1 MPGISS
7 RTDDRS
13 VRSHFVSNLDE
24 VSRDWELVLRESHH
38 RMKNTLTLLGAS
50 VRRDFTRAGGRDMSV
65 AVDRLERRIV
75 AFGRL
80 YQLLSDN
87 DDLTEISVETFFEKL
102 CCALSEA
109 VLEPAGVRCEASIAS
124 GTLPAWQC
132 HRLALMLT
140 ELVTNAAKHA
150 FPNKTGDRHL
160 MVMSIQESLNGLC
173 NGSRALFNRSFGNI
187 ALDIECFPHGRG
199 SYSAARKQAIA
210 EAKKQ
215 KADEEQSEPGWKKIE
230 HAERPAGHLLAD
242 ATDDDIWRCADEGH
256 QPTQ

>member
-1 MPGISS
+1 MVAISS
-7 RTDDRS
+7 RTNDRG
-13 VRSHFVSNLDE
+13 VRSHFVANLDD

-50 VRRDFTRAGGRDMSV
+50 VRRDFTRAGTKDMSV

-87 DDLTEISVETFFEKL
+87 DDLAMISVEAFFGGL
-102 CCALSEA
+102 CGALSEA
-109 VLEPAGVRCEASIAS
+109 LLEPAGIRCEASIES

-150 FPNKTGDRHL
+150 FPNKKG
-160 MVMSIQESLNGLC
+160 SLIRIEVANHEGSWLCTVTDNGVGAVGPLQGA
-173 NGSRALFNRSFGNI
+173 GSRILEGLARSISARMQGEAGQGGTRVTI
-187 ALDIECFPHGRG
+187 AMP
-199 SYSAARKQAIA
+199 
-210 EAKKQ
+210 
-215 KADEEQSEPGWKKIE
+215 
-230 HAERPAGHLLAD
+230 LAV
-242 ATDDDIWRCADEGH
+242 A
-256 QPTQ
+256 

>member
-1 MPGISS
+1 MVAISS
-7 RTDDRS
+7 RTNDRG
-13 VRSHFVSNLDE
+13 VRPHFVANLDD

-50 VRRDFTRAGGRDMSV
+50 VRRDFTRAGTKDMSV

-87 DDLTEISVETFFEKL
+87 DDLAMISVEAFFGDL
-102 CCALSEA
+102 CGALSEA
-109 VLEPAGVRCEASIAS
+109 VLEPAAIRCEASIES

-150 FPNKTGDRHL
+150 FPNKKSALIRIEVANREGSWLCTVTD
-160 MVMSIQESLNGLC
+160 NGVGAVGPLQGA
-173 NGSRALFNRSFGNI
+173 GSRILEGLARSI
-187 ALDIECFPHGRG
+187 T
-199 SYSAARKQAIA
+199 ARMQG
-210 EAKKQ
+210 EAGQ
-215 KADEEQSEPGWKKIE
+215 GGTRVTITMP
-230 HAERPAGHLLAD
+230 LAV
-242 ATDDDIWRCADEGH
+242 A
-256 QPTQ
+256 

>member
-1 MPGISS
+1 MPEINS
-7 RTDDRS
+7 RPNDRS
-13 VRSHFVSNLDE
+13 VRSGFVANLDD

-50 VRRDFTRAGGRDMSV
+50 VRRDFTRAGTRDMSV

-87 DDLTEISVETFFEKL
+87 DDLAMISVEAFFESL
-102 CCALSEA
+102 FGALSEA
-109 VLEPAGVRCEASIAS
+109 VLEPAGIRCEASIES

-150 FPNKTGDRHL
+150 FSNKKGALIRIEVANHEGSWLCTVTDNGVGATGPL
-160 MVMSIQESLNGLC
+160 QGA
-173 NGSRALFNRSFGNI
+173 GSRILEGLARSI
-187 ALDIECFPHGRG
+187 
-199 SYSAARKQAIA
+199 SARMQG
-210 EAKKQ
+210 EAGQ
-215 KADEEQSEPGWKKIE
+215 GGTRVTITMP
-230 HAERPAGHLLAD
+230 LAV
-242 ATDDDIWRCADEGH
+242 A
-256 QPTQ
+256 

>member
-1 MPGISS
+1 MPEISS
-7 RTDDRS
+7 RPNDRG
-13 VRSHFVSNLDE
+13 VRSYFVANLDD

-50 VRRDFTRAGGRDMSV
+50 VRRDFTRAGTRDMSV

-87 DDLTEISVETFFEKL
+87 DDLAMISVEAFFESL
-102 CCALSEA
+102 CGALSEA
-109 VLEPAGVRCEASIAS
+109 VLEPAGVRCEASIES

-150 FPNKTGDRHL
+150 FPNKKGALIRIEVVNHEGSWLCTVTDNGIGATGPL
-160 MVMSIQESLNGLC
+160 QGA
-173 NGSRALFNRSFGNI
+173 GSRILEGLARSISARMRGEAGQGGTRVTI
-187 ALDIECFPHGRG
+187 AMP
-199 SYSAARKQAIA
+199 
-210 EAKKQ
+210 
-215 KADEEQSEPGWKKIE
+215 
-230 HAERPAGHLLAD
+230 LAV
-242 ATDDDIWRCADEGH
+242 A
-256 QPTQ
+256 

>member
-1 MPGISS
+1 MPDISS
-7 RTDDRS
+7 RPNDRG
-13 VRSHFVSNLDE
+13 VRPRFVANLDD

-50 VRRDFTRAGGRDMSV
+50 VRRDFTRAGTKDMSV

-87 DDLTEISVETFFEKL
+87 DDLAMISVEAFFEGL
-102 CCALSEA
+102 CGALSEA
-109 VLEPAGVRCEASIAS
+109 VLEPAGIRCEASIES

-150 FPNKTGDRHL
+150 FPSKNGALIRIEVVSREGCWFCTVADNGVGATGPLQGAGRRIL
-160 MVMSIQESLNGLC
+160 EGL
-173 NGSRALFNRSFGNI
+173 ARSVGARLHGEAGQSGTRVTI
-187 ALDIECFPHGRG
+187 AMP
-199 SYSAARKQAIA
+199 
-210 EAKKQ
+210 
-215 KADEEQSEPGWKKIE
+215 
-230 HAERPAGHLLAD
+230 LAV
-242 ATDDDIWRCADEGH
+242 A
-256 QPTQ
+256 

>member
-1 MPGISS
+1 MPDISS
-7 RTDDRS
+7 RPNGRR
-13 VRSHFVSNLDE
+13 VRSHVVASLDDA
-24 VSRDWELVLRESHH
+24 SRDWELVLRESHH

-87 DDLTEISVETFFEKL
+87 DDLATISVEAFFGDL
-102 CCALSEA
+102 CGALSEA
-109 VLEPAGVRCEASIAS
+109 VLEPAGVRCEASIES

-150 FPNKTGDRHL
+150 FPSKKGALIRIELASHQGSWLCTVTDNGVGATGPL
-160 MVMSIQESLNGLC
+160 QGA
-173 NGSRALFNRSFGNI
+173 GSRILEGLARSIRARMQGEAGQGGTRVTI
-187 ALDIECFPHGRG
+187 AMPLTV
-199 SYSAARKQAIA
+199 A
-210 EAKKQ
+210 
-215 KADEEQSEPGWKKIE
+215 
-230 HAERPAGHLLAD
+230 
-242 ATDDDIWRCADEGH
+242 
-256 QPTQ
+256 